1 MARRLTRSFVSIKYS
16 ASLVH
21 CPAWASAFA
30 IGGAETTS
38 SANRTAV
45 SMALLEDVD
54 DEEYPIEGE
63 LLVARRALSVQAKE
77 EDKCNGITYFILD
90 ASYRTRYVV

>member
-1 MARRLTRSFVSIKYS
+1 MESI
-16 ASLVH
+16 
-21 CPAWASAFA
+21 PP
-30 IGGAETTS
+30 
-38 SANRTAV
+38 
-45 SMALLEDVD
+45 LENTN
-54 DEEYPIEGE
+54 DEEYSVEDE